1 MLGDSININDFDWD
15 PVILKKKKILKSLNI
30 SIFGSTCTGPQMG
43 HA

>member
-1 MLGDSININDFDWD
+1 MLGDSIYINDFDWD
-15 PVILKKKKILKSLNI
+15 SVILKKKILKSLNI

>member
-15 PVILKKKKILKSLNI
+15 SVVLKKKILKSLKI